1 MIFTSEV
8 KEESMLVVLDAN
20 ILIKDP
26 ILRNPKWSAA
36 KDAIAADRLRI
47 VLPEVARLEVIAG
60 YHREHEEKVE
70 RIKSV
75 LRKSTKRAKE
85 AALPL
90 LSVYSAEI
98 EAYESILWS
107 RIRDIGID
115 VAAPP
120 DHDHLSITNRAV
132 ARQAPFDLTGGGYR
146 DTLVWLTAIEQID
159 EPPFNDLTLASDDD
173 IFTVRVA
180 DLAAE
185 LRVEND
191 AELTV
196 VRSLARIEFPDE
208 YDSAPYDLTDID
220 NGIEDIEFLLK
231 EALPGLDITPWS
243 PPGPD
248 YAEVRAVKRVHIDPE
263 TIQVKKRYEVDIYE
277 VGLEAVADVEAKVL
291 VIHGGAGQDGDF
303 TQMSATWRLRL
314 SWHGVTQGYRN
325 KVEDAGSIEVIS
337 LDG

>member
-1 MIFTSEV
+1 
-8 KEESMLVVLDAN
+8 MLVVLDAN

-60 YHREHEEKVE
+60 YCRDHEEKID
-70 RIKSV
+70 RIKSL
-75 LRKSTKRAKE
+75 LRKSTNRAKE

-90 LSVYSAEI
+90 LSAYRTEI

-120 DHDHLSITNRAV
+120 DHDHLSITSRAV

-159 EPPFNDLTLASDDD
+159 EPPFNDLTLASDDE
-173 IFTVRVA
+173 IFTARAA

-185 LRVEND
+185 LREQND

-220 NGIEDIEFLLK
+220 NGLEDIEFLLK
-231 EALPGLDITPWS
+231 ETLPGLDITPWS

-248 YAEVRAVKRVHIDPE
+248 YAEIRTVKRISVDAE

-277 VGLEAVADVEAKVL
+277 VALEAVVDVEAKVL
-291 VIHGGAGQDGDF
+291 IIHGGPGQDNDF
-303 TQMSATWRLRL
+303 TQMSAAWKLRV

-325 KVEDAGSIEVIS
+325 KLEDDGSIEVMS